1 MDAPSERPGSVV
13 KTLSLLCALVFCS
26 SGAPAQ
32 SSTTDTI
39 SDAALLDYASQGYDK
54 RAQMFKRVVLGTN
67 HGLQV
72 IANFPC
78 SDLCPDDTVRVIHYD
93 VPLSACSN
101 GGGVVKELVVPMGIA
116 MGPERFCFPK
126 VLVDNWDRYVR

>member
-1 MDAPSERPGSVV
+1 MEAQTVGLGSVV
-13 KTLSLLCALVFCS
+13 KRASLFCALVFCS
-26 SGAPAQ
+26 SGTAAQ
-32 SSTTDTI
+32 STTADTL
-39 SDAALLDYASQGYDK
+39 SDAALLEYASQGYDK

-67 HGLQV
+67 HGVQV
-72 IANFPC
+72 VANFPC

-93 VPLSACSN
+93 VSLADCSTR
-101 GGGVVKELVVPMGIA
+101 GGVVKELNVPMGIA